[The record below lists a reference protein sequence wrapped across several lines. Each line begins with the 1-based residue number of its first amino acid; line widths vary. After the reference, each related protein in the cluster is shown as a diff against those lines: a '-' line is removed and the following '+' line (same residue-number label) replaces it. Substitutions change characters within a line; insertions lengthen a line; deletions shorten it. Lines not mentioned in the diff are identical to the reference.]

1 MARALASAP
10 LRNLQPAASGRRS
23 SARGSQLA
31 RAGDGTGG
39 WLRDNRLVNG
49 HCAEPAPGPPR
60 EARGRLP
67 RLSAS
72 VRSADPPGEYQVVAD
87 VALAVAVAVACLAVA
102 GLAAGNPAGQV
113 PAEVGFAGRPGWQAI
128 IPAVAARTMPLA
140 IRRFR
145 PLTAFWLCL
154 AGCLVVAFPGSL
166 RGSAG
171 TIAVDLIALVP
182 AAYSAVAHS
191 RHRPAALVSMPTVLV
206 VLVVRGLWPAPAGNY
221 TMLATLLVFIMT
233 VLAVGN
239 TARLSQRRAGESQ
252 ARLLRL
258 AEEQENATRQ
268 AIGHERARIA
278 RELHD
283 VVTHNVS
290 MMVVQAGAARRV
302 LGASPDE
309 ARSALLSIEESGRE
323 AITEL
328 QHMLGLLTQP
338 GDRDEAGPAA
348 AAGAVPLRPQPGLG
362 QVRPLIDRVTAA
374 GLPVELRVSGTPRA
388 LPPGTDLAAYR
399 VIQEALTNVIKH
411 AGKSSATV
419 TLDYRDDAL
428 VVEVADNGAR
438 GEAAARRRGA
448 PGALAAVPGG
458 RGLLGLRER
467 VSLYGGDLDAGSQPE
482 GGWRV
487 RARFPGQPSP
497 AVIPVPS

>member
-1 MARALASAP
+1 V
-10 LRNLQPAASGRRS
+10 
-23 SARGSQLA
+23 
-31 RAGDGTGG
+31 
-39 WLRDNRLVNG
+39 NRHSV
-49 HCAEPAPGPPR
+49 EPAPGPPR
-60 EARGRLP
+60 EARGWLRRLA
-67 RLSAS
+67 AS
-72 VRSADPPGEYQVVAD
+72 ERSADPPNEYQIAAD
-87 VALAVAVAVACLAVA
+87 VALAIAAAVASLAVA
-102 GLAAGNPAGQV
+102 GLAARNPAGPVQAAV
-113 PAEVGFAGRPGWQAI
+113 PLAGNPGWRAVL
-128 IPAVAARTMPLA
+128 PAVAARTAPLA
-140 IRRFR
+140 IRRLR
-145 PLTAFWLCL
+145 PLTAFWLCV
-154 AGCLVVAFPGSL
+154 AACLLIALPGPL
-166 RGSAG
+166 KGSAG
-171 TIAVDLIALVP
+171 TIAVDLIALAP

-191 RHRPAALVSMPTVLV
+191 RHRTAALLSTPAVLV
-206 VLVVRGLWPAPAGNY
+206 VLVVRGLWSPPVGNY
-221 TMLATLLVFIMT
+221 TMLATLLVFIMV

-239 TARLSQRRAGESQ
+239 AARLSRRRAGESH

-258 AEEQENATRQ
+258 TEEQESATRQ

-309 ARSALLSIEESGRE
+309 ARSALLAIEESGRD

-338 GDRDEAGPAA
+338 DDLEQAGPAA
-348 AAGAVPLRPQPGLG
+348 GQDTAPLRPQPGLDH
-362 QVRPLIDRVTAA
+362 VRPLIDRVTAT
-374 GLPVELRVSGTPRA
+374 GLPVQFRVNGTPRA

-411 AGKSSATV
+411 AGQSCATV

-428 VVEVADNGAR
+428 VVEVADNGAPA
-438 GEAAARRRGA
+438 EAAARYRSA
-448 PGALAAVPGG
+448 PGALGAVPGG
-458 RGLLGLRER
+458 HGLLGLRER
-467 VSLYGGDLDAGSQPE
+467 VSLYGGDLDAGSQPQ

-497 AVIPVPS
+497 AVVPVPS

>member
-1 MARALASAP
+1 M
-10 LRNLQPAASGRRS
+10 
-23 SARGSQLA
+23 
-31 RAGDGTGG
+31 
-39 WLRDNRLVNG
+39 NG
-49 HCAEPAPGPPR
+49 HSAEPTTGPP
-60 EARGRLP
+60 EARGWLP

-72 VRSADPPGEYQVVAD
+72 GRSTDPPDEYQVAAD
-87 VALAVAVAVACLAVA
+87 VALAIAVAVAALVVA
-102 GLAAGNPAGQV
+102 GLMVRNPAGTATP
-113 PAEVGFAGRPGWQAI
+113 PAGGPGWQAI

-154 AGCLVVAFPGSL
+154 AGCLVVALPGSL

-171 TIAVDLIALVP
+171 TIAVDLTALVP
-182 AAYSAVAHS
+182 AAYFAVAHS
-191 RHRPAALVSMPTVLV
+191 RHRRAALLSTPAILV
-206 VLVVRGLWPAPAGNY
+206 VLVVRGLWPAPVGNY
-221 TMLATLLVFIMT
+221 TMLATLLVFIMA

-239 TARLSQRRAGESQ
+239 AARLSQRRAGESQ
-252 ARLLRL
+252 ARLLWL
-258 AEEQENATRQ
+258 QEEQENATRQ

-290 MMVVQAGAARRV
+290 MIVVQAGAARRV

-309 ARSALLSIEESGRE
+309 ARSALLAIEESGRE

-338 GDRDEAGPAA
+338 GGPDDVGPAV
-348 AAGAVPLRPQPGLG
+348 AAGTAPLRPQPGLD
-362 QVRPLIDRVTAA
+362 QVRPLIGRVTAA

-388 LPPGTDLAAYR
+388 LPPGMDLAAYR
-399 VIQEALTNVIKH
+399 VVQEALTNVIKH
-411 AGKSSATV
+411 AGRSCATV

-428 VVEVADNGAR
+428 VVEVTDNGAP
-438 GEAAARRRGA
+438 GKAAARRRGA
-448 PGALAAVPGG
+448 PGALMAMPGG
-458 RGLLGLRER
+458 HGLLGLRER
-467 VSLYGGDLDAGSQPE
+467 VWLYGGDLDAGSQPQ

-487 RARFPGQPSP
+487 RARFPEQPSP
-497 AVIPVPS
+497 AAAPVPS

>member
-1 MARALASAP
+1 
-10 LRNLQPAASGRRS
+10 
-23 SARGSQLA
+23 
-31 RAGDGTGG
+31 
-39 WLRDNRLVNG
+39 VNG
-49 HCAEPAPGPPR
+49 Q
-60 EARGRLP
+60 
-67 RLSAS
+67 SA
-72 VRSADPPGEYQVVAD
+72 GEYQVAAD
-87 VALAVAVAVACLAVA
+87 VALAVAAAAAALAVA
-102 GLAAGNPAGQV
+102 GLATRNPAGLGPMAV
-113 PAEVGFAGRPGWQAI
+113 PFADRPGWQAI

-154 AGCLVVAFPGSL
+154 AGCLVIALPGSL
-166 RGSAG
+166 RGSAE

-182 AAYSAVAHS
+182 ATYSAVSHS
-191 RHRPAALVSMPTVLV
+191 RHRTAALLSTPAVLV
-206 VLVVRGLWPAPAGNY
+206 VLAVRGLWPAPVGNY
-221 TMLATLLVFIMT
+221 TMLATLLVFILA

-239 TARLSQRRAGESQ
+239 AARLSQRRAGESQ

-258 AEEQENATRQ
+258 TEEQENATRR
-268 AIGHERARIA
+268 AIGQERARIA

-290 MMVVQAGAARRV
+290 MMVVQAGAARRI

-309 ARSALLSIEESGRE
+309 ARSALLAIEESGRG

-338 GDRDEAGPAA
+338 GDPDIADP
-348 AAGAVPLRPQPGLG
+348 AGAADTAPLRPQPGLD
-362 QVRPLIDRVTAA
+362 QVRPLIDRVTAT

-388 LPPGTDLAAYR
+388 LPAGMDLAAYR
-399 VIQEALTNVIKH
+399 VVQEALTNVIKH

-428 VVEVADNGAR
+428 VVEVADDGGP
-438 GEAAARRRGA
+438 GEVAARRGA
-448 PGALAAVPGG
+448 PDAPTAVPGGG

-467 VSLYGGDLDAGSQPE
+467 VSLYGGELDAGGQPG
-482 GGWRV
+482 GGWQV
-487 RARFPGQPSP
+487 RARFPEQPSLA
-497 AVIPVPS
+497 AVRVPS